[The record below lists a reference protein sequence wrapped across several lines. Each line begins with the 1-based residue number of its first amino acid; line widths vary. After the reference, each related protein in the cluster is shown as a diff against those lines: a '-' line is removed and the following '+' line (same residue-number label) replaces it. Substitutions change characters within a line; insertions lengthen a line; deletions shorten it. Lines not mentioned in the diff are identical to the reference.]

1 MKTLAFAAAAFALIA
16 APAFAAD
23 TTPNATGNSS
33 PASATALNPAQHTFK
48 LGQRVPAS
56 FVTNKFAVSEP
67 EKLGLDKPGL
77 DRRWIV
83 VENNA
88 YLIDTRSDT
97 VQSFSPV
104 KAAAQ

>member
-1 MKTLAFAAAAFALIA
+1 MKTFAFAAAAIALIA

-23 TTPNATGNSS
+23 TTPNAT

-56 FVTNKFAVSEP
+56 YVTTKFAITDP
-67 EKLGLDKPGL
+67 EKLGLEKPGF
-77 DRRWIV
+77 DRRWLL

-97 VQSFSPV
+97 VVSFAPV
-104 KAAAQ
+104 KAAQ

>member
-1 MKTLAFAAAAFALIA
+1 MKTFAFAAAAIALIA

-23 TTPNATGNSS
+23 TTPNATANAT

-56 FVTNKFAVSEP
+56 YVTTKFAITDP
-67 EKLGLDKPGL
+67 EKLGLEKPGF
-77 DRRWIV
+77 DRRWLL

-97 VQSFSPV
+97 VVSFAPV
-104 KAAAQ
+104 KAAQ